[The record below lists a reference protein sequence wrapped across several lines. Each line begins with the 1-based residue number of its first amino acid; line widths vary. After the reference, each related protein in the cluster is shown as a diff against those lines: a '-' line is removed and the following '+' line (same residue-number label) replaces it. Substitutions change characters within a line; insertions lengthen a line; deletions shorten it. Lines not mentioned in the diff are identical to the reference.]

1 MAASSA
7 PLPETAQAL
16 ARLSPRLWRA
26 FGFSVLAGLLVLA
39 PTWYMF
45 EVYDRVVNSRSGTT
59 LAMLTLLV
67 LLAIA
72 VMEMLEWARAETLR
86 EAGAQLDVTLAP
98 RVFEAVHGAH
108 LRQGQN
114 PGIQPFIDL
123 RTVRDAFHSPA
134 LAALLEAPVAL
145 VLLVV
150 LFLIQPV
157 LGWVA
162 LAGAVAQGGMSWL
175 NERGTSAAL
184 LRANQSEIQARAYVD
199 DTLRQSEVIAALGM
213 EDGMRRRWQ
222 ALQRE
227 TLAQQAQASD
237 HAGLFQALGKWLQ
250 ITLSSALL
258 GLGAWLLLRE
268 QLPGVAGMLIVGS
281 VLGGRV
287 LAPLVQL
294 VSQWRFVVQAW
305 GAWQR
310 LTQWLTR
317 QPASA
322 PGMPLPAPRGRVT
335 VEALAAGPAAGAPPA
350 IRNVAFSLQP
360 GEVLGVVGPS
370 AAGKTTLARML
381 AGLWPPV
388 SGSVRLD
395 GVDVSAWNKAEL
407 GPHVGYVPQGVEL
420 LAGTLAETIARFGTV
435 DEAALHAAAQAVG
448 LHDWIAAL
456 PQGYDTP
463 VGEDGVMLSGGQ
475 RQRVALARALYG
487 NPVFVVLDEPNA
499 SLDEAG
505 HLALAQALRDCKARG
520 STVVVMTHLPS
531 VLAVADRMLLLS
543 GGVQQAFGPRDE
555 VLAAL
560 RGVRAP
566 SKTTSPTTLQPA

>member
-1 MAASSA
+1 MAASVTS
-7 PLPETAQAL
+7 LPETAQAL

-45 EVYDRVVNSRSGTT
+45 EVYDRVVSSRSGTT

-72 VMEMLEWARAETLR
+72 VMEILEWARAETLR
-86 EAGAQLDVTLAP
+86 EAGDRLDAMLAP
-98 RVFEAVHGAH
+98 RVFEAIHGTH
-108 LRQGQN
+108 LGQGQN

-145 VLLVV
+145 VLLVM

-162 LAGAVAQGGMSWL
+162 LAGAVVQGGMSWL
-175 NERGTSAAL
+175 NERGTSAVL

-199 DTLRQSEVIAALGM
+199 NTLRQGEVIAALGM
-213 EDGMRRRWQ
+213 EGDMRRGWQ

-237 HAGLFQALGKWLQ
+237 YAGLFQALGKWLQ
-250 ITLSSALL
+250 VTLSSALL
-258 GLGAWLLLRE
+258 GLGAWLLLRNE
-268 QLPGVAGMLIVGS
+268 LPGGAGMLIVGS

-294 VSQWRFVVQAW
+294 LSQWRSVVQVW

-310 LTQWLTR
+310 LTQWLVR
-317 QPASA
+317 LPASV
-322 PGMPLPAPRGRVT
+322 PGMPLPAPCGRVA
-335 VEALAAGPAAGAPPA
+335 VEALVAGPAAGAPPA
-350 IRNVAFSLQP
+350 IRNVVFSLQP

-381 AGLWPPV
+381 VGLWSPV

-420 LAGTLAETIARFGTV
+420 LAGTLADNIARFGAV
-435 DEAALHAAAQAVG
+435 DEAALHIAARAVG
-448 LHDWIAAL
+448 LHDWISAL
-456 PQGYDTP
+456 PEGYDTP
-463 VGEDGVMLSGGQ
+463 VGQEGVMLSGGQ

-499 SLDEAG
+499 SLDEVG

-520 STVVVMTHLPS
+520 ATVVVMTHLPS
-531 VLAVADRMLLLS
+531 VLAVADKMLVLS
-543 GGVQQAFGPRDE
+543 NGVQQAFGPRDE

-560 RGVRAP
+560 RGASAPPKTTAP
-566 SKTTSPTTLQPA
+566 STLQAA